1 LNKKTKIVVKHKTA
15 QAKESFIVEIKG
27 EEIKIFAEEEKL
39 SEFLEQMKKK
49 GVDIEVKHIYHCA

>member
-1 LNKKTKIVVKHKTA
+1 MVKHKTA

-49 GVDIEVKHIYHCA
+49 GFDIEVKHIYHCA